1 MQQKY
6 LRLAAGSL
14 KIHRVFL
21 WADLGLRQKG
31 GGKKREKRKFKKDYC
46 GKKKTSK
53 LREKKIKNK
62 NKKEKKKE
70 QKRQISKRSLILFV
84 QKRKKLKKT
93 KKGIIH
99 TELVQER
106 HKPLA
111 RSKKKCAI
119 RSVNISLCG
128 LWELALSLFVLFVIA
143 LFLHYL

>member
-1 MQQKY
+1 MV
-6 LRLAAGSL
+6 R
-14 KIHRVFL
+14 
-21 WADLGLRQKG
+21 
-31 GGKKREKRKFKKDYC
+31 KKLQNYK
-46 GKKKTSK
+46 
-53 LREKKIKNK
+53 KKIKNK
-62 NKKEKKKE
+62 KQKKKKE

-84 QKRKKLKKT
+84 QKRKKQKKT
-93 KKGIIH
+93 KKDIIH
-99 TELVQER
+99 TESVQER